1 MQNESGNKWRQAL
14 AQWAIPKEIL
24 DQAPED
30 PWIHPP
36 ALFQIPD
43 QVEDSPSHEIARE
56 ALTIGG
62 SVLDIGCGGGMAAFA
77 LTPPAA
83 HVIGVDHQS
92 EMLVMF
98 AENARKRSVTSEVF
112 EGFWPAMADGV
123 PSADVAV
130 AHNVVYNVQNI
141 EDFLQAMNDHAKN
154 RVVIEMPQQHPLAT
168 AAPLWKHFW
177 NIERPTTPTPGDLM
191 EVLAEQGIDA
201 KLKLWDGAVRQE
213 ADLAT
218 AASYSRIRLCL
229 PAEREGE
236 VLEFLES
243 APRQEVKKIA
253 TLWWDIK

>member
-1 MQNESGNKWRQAL
+1 MKNESGNKWRQAL
-14 AQWAIPKEIL
+14 AQWAIPQEII

-43 QVEDSPSHEIARE
+43 QIEDSPSHQIARD
-56 ALTIGG
+56 AMPVGG

-77 LTPPAA
+77 LTPPAT

-98 AENARKRSVTSEVF
+98 AENAQKRNVTSEVF
-112 EGFWPAMADGV
+112 EGFWPAMAGSV
-123 PSADVAV
+123 PRADVV
-130 AHNVVYNVQNI
+130 TAHNVVYNVQNI
-141 EDFLQAMNDHAKN
+141 EDFAQAMNDHANK

-177 NIERPTTPTPGDLM
+177 NIDRPSTPTPTDLM
-191 EVLAEQGIDA
+191 HVLTEQGIHA
-201 KLKLWDGAVRQE
+201 QLKLWDGPVRQE
-213 ADLAT
+213 TDLAT
-218 AASYSRIRLCL
+218 AANYSRIRLCL

-253 TLWWDIK
+253 TLWWDFE